1 MPRDVTHIILADEAA
16 EIINDKDIRDNPE
29 AFHMGCI
36 ADDSF
41 LYTMSPKLSS
51 RLHGMFRD
59 DTRAIVLEMADE
71 LKKENEP
78 HKRAEKKAFIAG
90 YVCHMAADCTFH
102 PLIYSISGSHFNASS
117 KREAEISK
125 ACHRCAE
132 TWLDMYFMR
141 AEKMSFKNFRPFR
154 KIIKR
159 VAMRVRID
167 DFFTDC
173 VQRVLKAKKY
183 TWGDNF
189 DLQSQFHNGMTR
201 QLFVDKVT
209 QSQTIGKMLRKLDTL
224 FNGKLKLYTSGFYNV
239 NGEVP
244 QLLTKGSFIHPVT
257 GEKIDKSLGDLR
269 HDAVQ
274 TSVKFIKAVDEYIKS
289 GDKEVFLQ
297 SVPNINL
304 DTGIENTGRE
314 ALKNKMAPG
323 VFAMMTGER
332 KKAKKAM
339 KEDSTVTQKVIKK
352 ERKQAIKRAKGEA
365 VFFNNPINTDNDFP
379 KNTMMR
385 EDEAEE
391 KQTTSGNNQPEK
403 QKKIS
408 FNERI

>member
-16 EIINDKDIRDNPE
+16 EIINDKDIGDNPE

-78 HKRAEKKAFIAG
+78 LKKAEKKAFIAG

-132 TWLDMYFMR
+132 TWLDMYFLR
-141 AEKMSFKNFRPFR
+141 AKNLTFKNFRPFR

-209 QSQTIGKMLRKLDTL
+209 QSQTIGKMLRKLDTF

-244 QLLTKGSFIHPVT
+244 QLLTKGSFVHPVT

-339 KEDSTVTQKVIKK
+339 KEDSLRTQKSIKK
-352 ERKQAIKRAKGEA
+352 EK
-365 VFFNNPINTDNDFP
+365 
-379 KNTMMR
+379 
-385 EDEAEE
+385 
-391 KQTTSGNNQPEK
+391 KQTVSPVVIKPQFKPEPISK
-403 QKKIS
+403 EKERLKNPMSEDNISLQTRQKKS

>member
-16 EIINDKDIRDNPE
+16 EIINDKDIGDNPE

-78 HKRAEKKAFIAG
+78 LKKAEKKAFIAG

-209 QSQTIGKMLRKLDTL
+209 QSQTIGKMLRKLDTF

-244 QLLTKGSFIHPVT
+244 QLLTKGSFVHPVT

-339 KEDSTVTQKVIKK
+339 KEDSLRTQKSIKK
-352 ERKQAIKRAKGEA
+352 ERKQTVSPAAMQPQFKPEPISKEKERLK
-365 VFFNNPINTDNDFP
+365 NPMP
-379 KNTMMR
+379 
-385 EDEAEE
+385 EE
-391 KQTTSGNNQPEK
+391 NISLQTR
-403 QKKIS
+403 QKKS

>member
-16 EIINDKDIRDNPE
+16 EIINDKDIGDNPE

-78 HKRAEKKAFIAG
+78 LKKAEKKAFIAG

-102 PLIYSISGSHFNASS
+102 PLIYSISGSHFNADS

-125 ACHRCAE
+125 ACHRYAE
-132 TWLDMYFMR
+132 TWLDLYFLR
-141 AEKMSFKNFRPFR
+141 AKNLTFKNFRPFR
-154 KIIKR
+154 KIIRR
-159 VAMRVRID
+159 VAMRVRLD

-173 VQRVLKAKKY
+173 FQSALKAKKY

-201 QLFVDKVT
+201 QIFADKVT
-209 QSQTIGKMLRKLDTL
+209 QSQTVGKMLRRLDRVL
-224 FNGKLKLYTSGFYNV
+224 GGRLKLYTSGFYDV
-239 NGEVP
+239 NGEIP
-244 QLLTKGSFIHPVT
+244 QLLTKGTFIHPVT
-257 GEKIDKSLGDLR
+257 GQKVEKSLADLAQE
-269 HDAVQ
+269 AVQ
-274 TSVKFIKAVDEYIKS
+274 TSVRFIRAVDEYIQA
-289 GDKEVFLQ
+289 GDREAFL
-297 SVPNINL
+297 SAVPNINM
-304 DTGIENTGRE
+304 DTGVENTGRK
-314 ALKNKMAPG
+314 ALKNKMAAG
-323 VFAMMTGER
+323 AFEAMSGER

-339 KEDSTVTQKVIKK
+339 KEDSLRTQKSIKK
-352 ERKQAIKRAKGEA
+352 ERKQTVSPAAMQPQFKTKPISKEKVRLK
-365 VFFNNPINTDNDFP
+365 NPMP
-379 KNTMMR
+379 
-385 EDEAEE
+385 EE
-391 KQTTSGNNQPEK
+391 NISLQTR
-403 QKKIS
+403 QKKS